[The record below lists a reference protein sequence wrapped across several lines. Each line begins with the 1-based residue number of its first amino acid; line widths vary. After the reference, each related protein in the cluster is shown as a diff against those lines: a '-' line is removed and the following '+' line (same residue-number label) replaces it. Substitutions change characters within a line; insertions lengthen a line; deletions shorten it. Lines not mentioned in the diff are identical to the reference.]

1 MALPADQPPPTIA
14 RWPGLGRIV
23 GAALAVALLRVAY
36 ALVALPISAAFP
48 REPLEQQVP
57 ALPGAAPLGAW
68 LARVL
73 VFPWMRYDANLYAAI
88 VDHGYTVAE
97 NTANFHPL
105 YPLLAALIAPLLGGN
120 SPLALLLVSSL
131 ATIALCVVL
140 ARYVARFA
148 GAELADR
155 TMLLLLLLPPGFVL
169 LAPYTESMFLALAV
183 GALYAMRAEHWW
195 LAGLLAGLATL
206 TRQQGVALA
215 LPLVWGAWVAARAG
229 RARKWDVAAVGLV
242 PLAYGGFVLYRALTL
257 GDAAVWQQA
266 SGPLD
271 LMHKLLV
278 SRAGIVA
285 GQRIAW
291 PWELLIDEVRLIAT
305 TQPNYH
311 LLINLLLGWAL
322 AALALI
328 SLPRMHLMERLYVL
342 AIVGLALCYY
352 IGDIDPYM
360 ALPRHIMLAFPLYTA
375 LAERQG
381 GGRRFWLVA
390 LPGAAL
396 NLLLLGLYV
405 YRGWIP

>member
-36 ALVALPISAAFP
+36 ALVALPVSAAFP

-155 TMLLLLLLPPGFVL
+155 TMLLLLLQVFHLVD
-169 LAPYTESMFLALAV
+169 FL
-183 GALYAMRAEHWW
+183 
-195 LAGLLAGLATL
+195 
-206 TRQQGVALA
+206 
-215 LPLVWGAWVAARAG
+215 
-229 RARKWDVAAVGLV
+229 
-242 PLAYGGFVLYRALTL
+242 
-257 GDAAVWQQA
+257 
-266 SGPLD
+266 
-271 LMHKLLV
+271 
-278 SRAGIVA
+278 
-285 GQRIAW
+285 
-291 PWELLIDEVRLIAT
+291 
-305 TQPNYH
+305 
-311 LLINLLLGWAL
+311 
-322 AALALI
+322 
-328 SLPRMHLMERLYVL
+328 
-342 AIVGLALCYY
+342 
-352 IGDIDPYM
+352 
-360 ALPRHIMLAFPLYTA
+360 
-375 LAERQG
+375 
-381 GGRRFWLVA
+381 
-390 LPGAAL
+390 
-396 NLLLLGLYV
+396 
-405 YRGWIP
+405 